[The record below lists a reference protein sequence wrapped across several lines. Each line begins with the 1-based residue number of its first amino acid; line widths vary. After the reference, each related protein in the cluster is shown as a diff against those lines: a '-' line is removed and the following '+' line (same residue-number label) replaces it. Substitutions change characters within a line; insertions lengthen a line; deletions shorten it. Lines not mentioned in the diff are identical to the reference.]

1 MTKSFKIGEDEPQK
15 GTFFKNRSEDS
26 DTYLELRIT
35 SELKH
40 VFSVKKKK
48 KVSPFF
54 SIEVLNVQY

>member
-1 MTKSFKIGEDEPQK
+1 MIKSFKIGEDEPQK
-15 GTFFKNRSEDS
+15 CTFFKNRSEDS

-40 VFSVKKKK
+40 AFSVKKKK
-48 KVSPFF
+48 LVHFF